1 MHRQRSELF
10 LVRVDLRDDEARNDA
25 ADTEHDNGDRQQRP
39 VVLWKKATQHLAD
52 MDVGHRGR
60 GGRQGER
67 VRPLS
72 TFKLSRHRVMSWTS
86 REEVCKPARS
96 ETEAG
101 PEETTGRVATAR
113 DTAGAE
119 EPPSLRWRV

>member
-1 MHRQRSELF
+1 MTPPTQNTTMATVNSVPSSFGRRLLNTSPIWTSAIE
-10 LVRVDLRDDEARNDA
+10 
-25 ADTEHDNGDRQQRP
+25 G
-39 VVLWKKATQHLAD
+39 VV
-52 MDVGHRGR
+52 VGRASG
-60 GGRQGER
+60 